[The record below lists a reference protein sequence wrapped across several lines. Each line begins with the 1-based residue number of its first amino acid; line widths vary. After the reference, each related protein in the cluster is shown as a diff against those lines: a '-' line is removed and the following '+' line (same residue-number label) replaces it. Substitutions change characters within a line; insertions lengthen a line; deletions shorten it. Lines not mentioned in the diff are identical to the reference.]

1 MRTRNFGGDLMN
13 VAVHT
18 ATTVPINP
26 ESNVNI
32 FTNRGA
38 TAQVTFQL
46 PPAEVGMGP
55 LYFFVQAAQV
65 LAIDPNGTET
75 ISLAGV
81 AQSAGSYIGADAV
94 GEMCAIVCVE
104 KGKWVDI
111 AQRGTWTAV

>member
-1 MRTRNFGGDLMN
+1 MRTRNFGGDLQN

-32 FTNRGA
+32 FSNRGA
-38 TAQVTFQL
+38 MAQVTFKL

-55 LYFFVQAAQV
+55 IHFFVQAAQV
-65 LAIDPNGTET
+65 LAIDPDGTET
-75 ISLAGV
+75 VSLAGV
-81 AQSAGSYIGADAV
+81 AQSAGSYIWADAV
-94 GEMCAIVCVE
+94 GEMCSLVCLE

-111 AQRGTWTAV
+111 AQRGTWGAV